1 MCSRLF
7 RREGAARCVDGVS
20 AMDSLL
26 EGLLGSVRL
35 IGIGAGGGPAG
46 PPTCGIGAAIG
57 RDHAGRVVIT
67 EVLVGGAAWAGG
79 LAVGDVIVAVQFEDV
94 EGEGVDD
101 VATRILGPDGS
112 LVTLSLRCAHT
123 DPVVGGAASS
133 HEGSGMGS
141 GAANDKPHC
150 SVRHVP
156 LLRGPLRGAVK
167 CWQRAEAEVRLR
179 TSCEGRTEADHEGA
193 RTVPVNMRGSQPPPL
208 RTDDESA
215 PRQCV
220 VGRNVSFCPHGCEGA
235 CAAGED
241 SAAPPTPMRA
251 LIAELRSL
259 ATPHLTSPWV
269 GLGGGQGDCSWAGV
283 GSTWPHHAHLQL
295 TCERMAEAG

>member
-1 MCSRLF
+1 
-7 RREGAARCVDGVS
+7 
-20 AMDSLL
+20 MDSLL

-67 EVLVGGAAWAGG
+67 EVLVGGAASAGG
-79 LAVGDVIVAVQFEDV
+79 LSVGDVIVAVQFEEV

-101 VATRILGPDGS
+101 VAARILGPDGS

-123 DPVVGGAASS
+123 DPAVGGAASS
-133 HEGSGMGS
+133 HAGSGMSS
-141 GAANDKPHC
+141 GAANDQPHC

-156 LLRGPLRGAVK
+156 LLRAPLRGAVT
-167 CWQRAEAEVRLR
+167 CWQRAEAEVRLK
-179 TSCEGRTEADHEGA
+179 TSCEGRAEADHKGA
-193 RTVPVNMRGSQPPPL
+193 RIVPVNIRDSQPPPL
-208 RTDDESA
+208 RTDDES
-215 PRQCV
+215 
-220 VGRNVSFCPHGCEGA
+220 EGA
-235 CAAGED
+235 CAAVED

-259 ATPHLTSPWV
+259 ASPHLTSPWV
-269 GLGGGQGDCSWAGV
+269 GQGGGQGGCSWAGV
-283 GSTWPHHAHLQL
+283 GALWPHHAHLQL

>member
-1 MCSRLF
+1 MFATAQDGRGSLCVV
-7 RREGAARCVDGVS
+7 VDGAS

-46 PPTCGIGAAIG
+46 PRTCGIGAAIG

-67 EVLVGGAAWAGG
+67 EVLVGSAASAGG
-79 LAVGDVIVAVQFEDV
+79 LAVGDVIVAVQFEEV

-101 VATRILGPDGS
+101 VAARILGPDGS

-123 DPVVGGAASS
+123 DPAVGGAASS
-133 HEGSGMGS
+133 HAGSGMSS
-141 GAANDKPHC
+141 GAANDQPHC

-156 LLRGPLRGAVK
+156 LLRAPLRGAVT
-167 CWQRAEAEVRLR
+167 CWQRAEAEVPLK
-179 TSCEGRTEADHEGA
+179 TSCEGRAEADHKGA
-193 RTVPVNMRGSQPPPL
+193 RIVPVNIRDSQPPPL
-208 RTDDESA
+208 RTDDES
-215 PRQCV
+215 
-220 VGRNVSFCPHGCEGA
+220 EGA
-235 CAAGED
+235 CAAVED

-259 ATPHLTSPWV
+259 ASPHLTSPWV
-269 GLGGGQGDCSWAGV
+269 GLGGGQGSWAVV
-283 GSTWPHHAHLQL
+283 GATWPHHAHLQL